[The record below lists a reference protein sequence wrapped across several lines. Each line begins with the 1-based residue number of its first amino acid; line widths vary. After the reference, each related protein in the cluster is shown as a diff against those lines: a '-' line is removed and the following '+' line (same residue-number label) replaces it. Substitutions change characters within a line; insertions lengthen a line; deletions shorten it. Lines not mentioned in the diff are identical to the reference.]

1 MHRKTLL
8 ALAISVLLGP
18 LANAGEQSVRLVV
31 TGTNAEGKAIIQ
43 SDGAPALMLQN
54 GPGSYMGDLWKTD
67 VLPRTHSSG
76 EMPTAYELE
85 PAGAGGV
92 KFRIASIPPQTAERP
107 LKADDEFGMHQT
119 DTLDFITVI
128 SGEMYARMDSGE
140 EVLLRPGDALVQR
153 GTNHAW
159 INRGS
164 EPCVFSAV
172 MIKPAIASGKAAG
185 QH

>member
-1 MHRKTLL
+1 
-8 ALAISVLLGP
+8 
-18 LANAGEQSVRLVV
+18 
-31 TGTNAEGKAIIQ
+31 
-43 SDGAPALMLQN
+43 
-54 GPGSYMGDLWKTD
+54 
-67 VLPRTHSSG
+67 
-76 EMPTAYELE
+76 MPSAYELE

-92 KFRIASIPPQTAERP
+92 KFRIASIPPQTEERP
-107 LKADDEFGMHQT
+107 LKEDDGFGMHQT

-140 EVLLRPGDALVQR
+140 EVLLKPGDALVQR

-159 INRGS
+159 INRGT

-172 MIKPAIASGKAAG
+172 MIKPAIASGSAAQ